1 MIVKPL
7 TEHHLELLS
16 LKGGSRGSPKARQSK
31 HVKYHIVGNLMHWLI
46 STFNILTCLNH
57 LKRLLSLLLLIEYA
71 SMRFSTELS

>member
-31 HVKYHIVGNLMHWLI
+31 HVKIPHCWKSHALAHFYFQYFNL
-46 STFNILTCLNH
+46 
-57 LKRLLSLLLLIEYA
+57 LKSFKKSFITP
-71 SMRFSTELS
+71 FID